1 MNETRRDERCDRHV
15 NETRC
20 SSRSDSRA
28 YCNDETSE
36 KGASGISVSN
46 SVNGFAST
54 SITTSAFHFVTP
66 SNRRVGR
73 SATRDVVSGRRE
85 TTPER
90 ASHQSGGDATS
101 GATLRR
107 AEAGDAAN

>member
-66 SNRRVGR
+66 SNRCVGL
-73 SATRDVVSGRRE
+73 STARDVVSGRGKPAR
-85 TTPER
+85 ER
-90 ASHQSGGDATS
+90 ASHQSGGDAAS
-101 GATLRR
+101 AATLRR
-107 AEAGDAAN
+107 AEPGDAAD